1 MTYEGTSGVV
11 LAPLWSYGHVY
22 SATADL
28 QIEFAKFFSV
38 KGIVT
43 GFSKIKIFPRVL
55 TLFSAILLFIVS
67 KIEQSGS
74 KIKW

>member
-1 MTYEGTSGVV
+1 MTYEGTSGFV

-43 GFSKIKIFPRVL
+43 GFSKI
-55 TLFSAILLFIVS
+55 T
-67 KIEQSGS
+67 
-74 KIKW
+74 